1 MKNLSRLLIFILCV
15 PLLARLFIKPDTEGQ
30 ERERQPAEGEPPFT
44 VAVDGD
50 KGSFRY
56 EPEHTVDYMMA
67 AVVPWE
73 TLSGE
78 IALENVRQEYLKA
91 LAVLCRTNLIY
102 EWQQAGYPEVLAWKD
117 CGLYMKRL
125 RADSPE
131 LCEIRSAVE
140 ATRGAVMTDES
151 NAVIAAP
158 FFTSSDWEM
167 QIHSVGE
174 GEGFSLN
181 YGVLMARDGAD
192 FAGILNGFFEN
203 IKIIVMYK

>member
-1 MKNLSRLLIFILCV
+1 MKNLLRLLVFILCV
-15 PLLARLFIKPDTEGQ
+15 PLLARLLIKPDTEGQ
-30 ERERQPAEGEPPFT
+30 EREPEDGEPPFM

-56 EPEHTVDYMMA
+56 EPEHAVDYMMA
-67 AVVPWE
+67 AAAPWE

-78 IALENVRQEYLKA
+78 ITLENIRQEYLKA
-91 LAVLCRTNLIY
+91 LAVLCRTNLVY
-102 EWQQAGYPEVLAWKD
+102 QWQQAGYPKVLAWKD

-125 RADSPE
+125 RADSAE
-131 LCEIRSAVE
+131 FSEIRSAVE
-140 ATRGAVMTDES
+140 ATRGAVMTDEK

-158 FFTSSDWEM
+158 FFTSSDWDM

-174 GEGFSLN
+174 GDGFSLN

-192 FAGILNGFFEN
+192 FAEILNGFFEN